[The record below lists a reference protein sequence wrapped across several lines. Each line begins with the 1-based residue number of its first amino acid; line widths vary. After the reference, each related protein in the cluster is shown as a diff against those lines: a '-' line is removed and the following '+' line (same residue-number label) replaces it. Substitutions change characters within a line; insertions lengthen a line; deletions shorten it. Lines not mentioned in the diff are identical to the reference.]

1 MEELNDKGKTKL
13 LMCSRKEAIFL
24 HPELLADSHKG
35 DNRKTLI
42 KTSPK
47 GPSRAPN

>member
-1 MEELNDKGKTKL
+1 MEELNDKGKPIANVSGKRL
-13 LMCSRKEAIFL
+13 YL
-24 HPELLADSHKG
+24 HPELLADLHKG